1 MSYGLDERNAV
12 RQAYVF
18 DRLDLESVAIAKNI
32 PVSTVRR
39 WKREALS
46 AGDDWD
52 EIRSAHTLA
61 GNSTEDL
68 ANQFLI
74 DFIVLM
80 QSVKDEILN
89 NPKIKTPKKALLI
102 IKLSDA
108 YHKALN
114 ANKKLMPSAHKLAV
128 AMETIERLSDFIA
141 KNKPELL
148 SAFLD
153 ILTPF
158 GEQLAQIFESKK

>member
-1 MSYGLDERNAV
+1 MAYQLSDRDAV
-12 RQAYVF
+12 RQAYIF

-46 AGDDWD
+46 VGDDWD

-68 ANQFLI
+68 ANQFLV
-74 DFIVLM
+74 DFIILA
-80 QSVKDEILN
+80 QATKDEVMN
-89 NPKIKTPKKALLI
+89 NPKIKTPKKALLV
-102 IKLSDA
+102 IKLSEA

-114 ANKKLMPSAHKLAV
+114 ANKKLMPTASKLAV

-141 KNKPELL
+141 KNKPLL
-148 SAFLD
+148 LNDFLD

-158 GEQLAQIFESKK
+158 GEQLGQVFDEKK